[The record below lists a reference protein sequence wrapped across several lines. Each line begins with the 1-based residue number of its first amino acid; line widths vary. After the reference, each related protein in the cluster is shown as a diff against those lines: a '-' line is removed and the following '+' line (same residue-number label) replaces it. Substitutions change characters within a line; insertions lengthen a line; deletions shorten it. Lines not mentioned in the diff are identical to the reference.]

1 MMHLPRRR
9 AALAAS
15 LRRIALGATAAV
27 AALHLASHSA
37 PAQEYPTKP
46 IKVIVPFAAGGG
58 TDVLARIW
66 GEAMSPRLGQRIVV
80 ENQGG
85 GNGAPGTLAG
95 IKATPD
101 GYTLVMGVA
110 STMAINPH
118 MMKNIGYTS
127 TDLQPIAMVGFSPWM
142 LVASAKMPFKTAPE
156 MIAYGKANPGKLTMA
171 AWTATGEIGR
181 KALAMRT
188 GVEILPVPY
197 AGSAAAMT
205 DLVAGRA
212 GLALLDVSA
221 ALPFLQSGD
230 VRALAMTS
238 SQRTKLMPDLPS
250 IAEAGVK
257 DYEVTSFAAIFAPLR
272 TPKPIVEKLNKET
285 LAALNSPDVSKKMA
299 ALGAE
304 IVNWDTAKVAE
315 FLAAENRRWSKMVQ
329 ETGSQPK

>member
-1 MMHLPRRR
+1 MNRPLHLV
-9 AALAAS
+9 AAAAV
-15 LRRIALGATAAV
+15 V
-27 AALHLASHSA
+27 AALTVTTALS
-37 PAQEYPTKP
+37 AQEYPTKP
-46 IKVIVPFAAGGG
+46 IKAIVPFAAGGG

-66 GEAMSPRLGQRIVV
+66 GEAMSPRLKQRIVV

-95 IKATPD
+95 IKAAPD

-118 MMKNIGYTS
+118 MMKSIGYRA
-127 TDLQPIAMVGFSPWM
+127 TDLQPVAMLGFSPWLM
-142 LVASAKMPFKTAPE
+142 AASAELPFKTVPE

-181 KALAMRT
+181 KALALRT
-188 GVEILPVPY
+188 GIDILPVPY

-212 GLALLDVSA
+212 ALALLDVSA
-221 ALPFLQSGD
+221 ALPFLQSGK

-238 SQRTKLMPDLPS
+238 SQRTALLPDVPS
-250 IAEAGVK
+250 ISEAGVK
-257 DYEVTSFAAIFAPLR
+257 DYEVTSFAAVFAPLK
-272 TPKPIVEKLNKET
+272 TPREIVEKLNKET
-285 LAALNSPDVSKKMA
+285 IAALNSPEISKKMA

-304 IVNWDTAKVAE
+304 IVNWDTARLSQ
-315 FLAAENRRWSKMVQ
+315 FIAAENQRWSKMVK
-329 ETGSQPK
+329 ETGSEPK